1 MAAWHTKRF
10 EILKSNWRQWLIH
23 ILAGSFMG
31 IGASLALGG
40 NDTQLL
46 LALPTFSPA
55 GGVAISG
62 MLIGIWSGLLVR
74 DRLHSKSSFKKNS
87 T

>member
-1 MAAWHTKRF
+1 
-10 EILKSNWRQWLIH
+10 
-23 ILAGSFMG
+23 MG

-55 GGVAISG
+55 GGVAIMG
-62 MLIGIWSGLLVR
+62 MLIGILGGLFVR
-74 DRLHSKSSFKKNS
+74 DRLFNDSLK
-87 T
+87 

>member
-1 MAAWHTKRF
+1 MQ
-10 EILKSNWRQWLIH
+10 IV
-23 ILAGSFMG
+23 AGTFMG

-46 LALPTFSPA
+46 LALPALSPA
-55 GGVAISG
+55 GMVTVLG
-62 MLIGIWSGLLVR
+62 MLVGIWSGLFVR
-74 DRLHSKSSFKKNS
+74 EKLIIK

>member
-1 MAAWHTKRF
+1 
-10 EILKSNWRQWLIH
+10 
-23 ILAGSFMG
+23 MG

-55 GGVAISG
+55 GGVAIVG
-62 MLIGIWSGLLVR
+62 MLIGIWGGLFVR
-74 DRLHSKSSFKKNS
+74 EKLFNDSVE
-87 T
+87 